1 MFSPTL
7 VPQSDQTAFLVED
20 DLGKFGR
27 VFVETDISRADRE
40 TTLNNLYM
48 HQYNDPVRV
57 IAFNTQE
64 GWSRDVSSD
73 FAFDLLRR
81 ADLEGVEL
89 SGALAEFV
97 EFYTRRERQLSLRL
111 A

>member
-1 MFSPTL
+1 MFAPTL
-7 VPQSDQTAFLVED
+7 VPQSHQTAFIVED
-20 DLGKFGR
+20 DVGKFGR
-27 VFVETDISRADRE
+27 VFSETDVARADRE
-40 TTLNNLYM
+40 TTLNNLYT
-48 HQYNDPVRV
+48 HQYHDPVRV

-73 FAFDLLRR
+73 FAFELLRR
-81 ADLEGVEL
+81 ADLEGEEL
-89 SGALAEFV
+89 SGKLAEFV